1 MSLHIMS
8 YDMEEKEKA
17 VFLQNRI
24 EGREKFL
31 DNYKREIEDKAYE
44 MVRIYS
50 LQDGISHQNLADL
63 LRIHRTNL
71 TRYTDRLMEKNKI
84 YRKNKKGK
92 YFAIDDISKDPIL
105 NASILADTVRFNLLR
120 KTDNYLILNE
130 KKESEIPTNFHGQPD
145 REGKFPYD
153 VYDFTLY
160 KKLFE
165 PHFTKNDKLEKM
177 LFEFS
182 NKIGSFITYLLIYS
196 MNFNNNINSE
206 ISDKVRTG
214 EENDAIVKKMVEE
227 GIVKLIPFLPFF
239 FKDSIDKSTGKYP
252 NSMDIKIKKEYL
264 KKSPRFVI
272 DKGLNYNLINAF
284 NRLYPLMSYEL
295 ESILPQQFRLMYG
308 KRFRGKKSGL
318 DQYKEYLNEY
328 HASLSKQ
335 ENCKHEYVKKS
346 KTSHYQ
352 CKLCNHIKKSKKLR
366 NKI

>member
-8 YDMEEKEKA
+8 YDIEEKEKG
-17 VFLQNRI
+17 VFLQNQI
-24 EGREKFL
+24 NGRQKFL
-31 DNYKREIEDKAYE
+31 DNYKKEIEDKAYE

-63 LRIHRTNL
+63 LSIHRTNL

-92 YFAIDDISKDPIL
+92 YFATDDISSDSIL

-145 REGKFPYD
+145 REGKIPYD

-165 PHFTKNDKLEKM
+165 PHFTENDKLEKM

-206 ISDKVRTG
+206 ISDKVRAG
-214 EENDAIVKKMVEE
+214 EENDAIVKRMVEE
-227 GIVKLIPFLPFF
+227 GIVKLIPHLPHF
-239 FKDSIDKSTGKYP
+239 FKASIDKSIGKYP
-252 NSMDIKIKKEYL
+252 RFVDIEIKKEYL
-264 KKSPRFVI
+264 KKSPKLVI
-272 DKGLNYNLINAF
+272 DKEVNYNLINAF
-284 NRLYPLMSYEL
+284 THLYPLMSYEL
-295 ESILPQQFRLMYG
+295 ENILPQQFRLMYG
-308 KRFRGKKSGL
+308 KRLRGKESGL
-318 DQYKEYLNEY
+318 DQYKKYLNDFR
-328 HASLSKQ
+328 ASLSKQ

>member
-1 MSLHIMS
+1 MIL
-8 YDMEEKEKA
+8 KKKKKG

-24 EGREKFL
+24 KGRENFL
-31 DNYKREIEDKAYE
+31 DNYRKEIEDKTYE

-50 LQDGISHQNLADL
+50 LYDGISHQHLADL

-71 TRYTDRLMEKNKI
+71 TQYTNRLMEKNKI

-92 YFAIDDISKDPIL
+92 YFANDDIASDPIL

-130 KKESEIPTNFHGQPD
+130 KKESEIPSNYHGQPD
-145 REGKFPYD
+145 REGKIPHD

-165 PHFTKNDKLEKM
+165 PHFKENDKLEKM

-182 NKIGSFITYLLIYS
+182 NRIGSFITYLLIYS
-196 MNFNNNINSE
+196 MNFNNKINSQ
-206 ISDKVRTG
+206 ISDQVRAG
-214 EENDAIVKKMVEE
+214 EEKDAIIKRMVEE
-227 GIVKLIPFLPFF
+227 GIVKLIPYLPYF

-252 NSMDIKIKKEYL
+252 RSVDIEIKKEYV
-264 KKSPRFVI
+264 KKSPKLVI
-272 DKGLNYNLINAF
+272 DKEVNYNLINAF
-284 NRLYPLMSYEL
+284 THLYPLMSYEL

-308 KRFRGKKSGL
+308 KRFRGKESGL
-318 DQYKEYLNEY
+318 DQYKKYLNDFR
-328 HASLSKQ
+328 ASLSKQ

-352 CKLCNHIKKSKKLR
+352 CKFCNHIKKSKILR